1 MKHRHNRLAVVL
13 ALAGVITVAPVFT
26 AAAERQTGGT
36 TTQRGTTTQPAPA
49 APPAPAA
56 AATPKTPASPPM
68 LPALALQIKLGC
80 YVLPGAGGFGGP
92 GNTVIVTN
100 TTSKTLP
107 AGQKISWRKISSKGW
122 GNKSIYTLLFSLQPG
137 AEKAVGKLPSNIKE
151 LDCEALVGG

>member
-1 MKHRHNRLAVVL
+1 VKHRFAVTL

-56 AATPKTPASPPM
+56 AATPKTPASPPT

-80 YVLPGAGGFGGP
+80 YVFPGYIAGLV
-92 GNTVIVTN
+92 TVANIPTVTN

-107 AGQKISWRKISSKGW
+107 AGQNISWRKISSKGW
-122 GNKSIYTLLFSLQPG
+122 GNKSIYTVLWPLQPG
-137 AEKAVGKLPSNIKE
+137 AKIAVGKIPFHIKDGE
-151 LDCEALVGG
+151 ISCEAFVGG